1 MIKIDKEYLRRG
13 TFISFLWKPRVF
25 FGGLKDKAPIVYP
38 LILILIGYLLSDGL
52 TLLAGGELREQ
63 IFFNAPMVFNKT
75 IIFQKPIDIIM
86 HRIISVPSFVFL
98 SFIFFYLFY
107 LIARN
112 RQYFKLVLSI
122 IIHAYLAAIYGVLIV
137 GLVNAIYYSLGG
149 VQISSFLHKIPLL
162 VYFIYL
168 ALGLNWGIEG
178 TKGQLV
184 TGYILYI
191 IYFFI
196 VKVLALSILIYI
208 FMFFYKMLFTLTRA
222 FFEFIFWILSD
233 LFT

>member
-1 MIKIDKEYLRRG
+1 MRIDKEYLRRG
-13 TFISFLWKPRVF
+13 NFIKFLWKPRVF
-25 FGGLKDKAPIVYP
+25 FDELKDKTVIIYP
-38 LILILIGYLLSDGL
+38 LILILLGYLLSDGL

-75 IIFQKPIDIIM
+75 IIFQNPADIIM

-112 RQYFKLVLSI
+112 RQYFKLILSI
-122 IIHAYLAAIYGVLIV
+122 IIHAYLAAIYSVLIV
-137 GLVNAIYYSLGG
+137 ALVNTIYHFLGG
-149 VQISSFLHKIPLL
+149 IQISPFLDKLPLL
-162 VYFIYL
+162 IYFIYL

-178 TKGQLV
+178 TRAQLI

-191 IYFFI
+191 LYFFI
-196 VKVLALSILIYI
+196 VKVLALSIVIYI
-208 FMFFYKMLFTLTRA
+208 FMFFYKLLFILTQA
-222 FFEFIFWILSD
+222 FFEFIFWIVSD